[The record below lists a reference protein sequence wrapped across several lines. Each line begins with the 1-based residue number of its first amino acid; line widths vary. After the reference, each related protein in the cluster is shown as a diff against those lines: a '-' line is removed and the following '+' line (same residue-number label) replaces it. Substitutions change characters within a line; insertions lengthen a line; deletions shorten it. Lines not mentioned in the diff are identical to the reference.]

1 MSFRASGWHAQHVMR
16 VLIVGFGLGAF
27 VAAQVGPVSLLCIRT
42 AARHGFGPAASI
54 GAGAATVDV
63 FYAALGVV
71 GAAALIQVRPVGLA
85 LGIAGAAVLAWMGVR
100 TLRDAWRLRL
110 GGEAALD
117 VITLPASYR
126 TGLVAT
132 ASNPLT
138 IISWTA
144 IFGAAATASLL
155 GSAGSASL
163 LLIGVM
169 LGSAAWFVAL
179 AFVAARAGERLGR
192 RALWGI
198 DVAAGLGLLG
208 FAALLGVRTVR
219 EV

>member
-1 MSFRASGWHAQHVMR
+1 MLRTLV
-16 VLIVGFGLGAF
+16 VGLALGAF

-42 AARHGFGPAASI
+42 ATRHGFRPAASI
-54 GAGAATVDV
+54 GAGAAAVDLV
-63 FYAALGVV
+63 YAGLGVV

-85 LGIAGAAVLAWMGVR
+85 LGLVGAGVLGWMGVR
-100 TLRDAWRLRL
+100 TLRDAWRIRL
-110 GGEAALD
+110 GGEAAGDL
-117 VITLPASYR
+117 VTLPASFR

-155 GSAGSASL
+155 TSTGSALAL
-163 LLIGVM
+163 LLGV
-169 LGSAAWFVAL
+169 LTGSAAWFLVLAMVASRL
-179 AFVAARAGERLGR
+179 GERLGR

-198 DVAAGLGLLG
+198 DAA
-208 FAALLGVRTVR
+208 A
-219 EV
+219 

>member
-1 MSFRASGWHAQHVMR
+1 MLR
-16 VLIVGFGLGAF
+16 VLIVGLGLGAF
-27 VAAQVGPVSLLCIRT
+27 VAAQIGPVSLLCIRT
-42 AARHGFGPAASI
+42 AARHGFRPAASI

-63 FYAALGVV
+63 VYAGLGVV
-71 GAAALIQVRPVGLA
+71 GAAALIQLRPVGLA
-85 LGIAGAAVLAWMGVR
+85 LGVAGAGVLAWMGVR
-100 TLRDAWRLRL
+100 TLRDAWRIRL
-110 GGEAALD
+110 GGEAD
-117 VITLPASYR
+117 VETITLPASFR

-155 GSAGSASL
+155 GSAASAVAL
-163 LLIGVM
+163 LVGVM
-169 LGSAAWFVAL
+169 LGSATWFVVLAL
-179 AFVAARAGERLGR
+179 AAARLGERLGR
-192 RALWGI
+192 RTLWGI
-198 DVAAGLGLLG
+198 DVAAGVGLLG

>member
-1 MSFRASGWHAQHVMR
+1 MRALTVGL
-16 VLIVGFGLGAF
+16 VLGGF

-42 AARHGFGPAASI
+42 ATRHGFRAAASI

-63 FYAALGVV
+63 VYASLGVL
-71 GAAALIQVRPVGLA
+71 GAAALIQVEPVGLV
-85 LGIAGAAVLAWMGVR
+85 LGVVGAGVLGWMGLR

-110 GGEAALD
+110 GGEAD
-117 VITLPASYR
+117 VEVVSLPASYR

-155 GSAGSASL
+155 DSSGSAIA

-169 LGSAAWFVAL
+169 AGSGVWFVVLAL
-179 AFVAARAGERLGR
+179 VASRLGERLGR

-198 DVAAGLGLLG
+198 DVAAGVGLLG
-208 FAALLGVRTVR
+208 FAGLLGVRAVR
-219 EV
+219 DA

>member
-1 MSFRASGWHAQHVMR
+1 MLR
-16 VLIVGFGLGAF
+16 VLIVGFALGAF
-27 VAAQVGPVSLLCIRT
+27 VAVQVGPVSLLCIRT

-63 FYAALGVV
+63 LYAGLGVV

-85 LGIAGAAVLAWMGVR
+85 LGMAGAAVLTWMGVR
-100 TLRDAWRLRL
+100 TLRQAWRIRL
-110 GGEAALD
+110 GGEAEIET
-117 VITLPASYR
+117 ITLPASFR

-138 IISWTA
+138 IVSWTV
-144 IFGAAATASLL
+144 IFGAAATVSLV
-155 GSAGSASL
+155 GSATSATVLLVGVMAGSAS
-163 LLIGVM
+163 
-169 LGSAAWFVAL
+169 WFVVLAL
-179 AFVAARAGERLGR
+179 AAARLGERLGR

-198 DVAAGLGLLG
+198 DVAAGVGLLG

-219 EV
+219 ES

>member
-1 MSFRASGWHAQHVMR
+1 MMRAFA
-16 VLIVGFGLGAF
+16 VGLLLGGF

-42 AARHGFGPAASI
+42 ATRHGFAAAASI

-63 FYAALGVV
+63 VYAALGVV
-71 GAAALIQVRPVGLA
+71 GAAALIQIEPVGLV
-85 LGIAGAAVLAWMGVR
+85 LGLVGTGVLTWMGVR

-110 GGEAALD
+110 GGEAAFD
-117 VITLPASYR
+117 VVTLPASYR

-138 IISWTA
+138 IISWAA

-155 GSAGSASL
+155 GSTGSAVTL
-163 LLIGVM
+163 LSGVM
-169 LGSAAWFVAL
+169 IGSAAWFVVLAL
-179 AFVAARAGERLGR
+179 VASRLGERLGR

-198 DVAAGLGLLG
+198 DVAAGVGLLT
-208 FAALLGVRTVR
+208 FAGLLGVRTVR
-219 EV
+219 DV

>member
-1 MSFRASGWHAQHVMR
+1 VSHALFAG
-16 VLIVGFGLGAF
+16 VLLGAF

-42 AARHGFGPAASI
+42 ATRNGFYPAAAI

-63 FYAALGVV
+63 GYAALGVL
-71 GAAALIQVRPVGLA
+71 GAAALIQVEPVRLA
-85 LGIAGAAVLAWMGVR
+85 LGLTGAAVLAWMGVR
-100 TLRDAWRLRL
+100 TLRDAWRIRL
-110 GGEAALD
+110 GGESVD
-117 VITLPASYR
+117 EVVGVGASYR

-155 GSAGSASL
+155 AGAGSATA

-169 LGSAAWFVAL
+169 LGSGTWFLGLAL
-179 AFVAARAGERLGR
+179 VAARLGR
-192 RALWGI
+192 RLGARVLFGV
-198 DVAAGLGLLG
+198 DVAAGVGLLG
-208 FAALLGVRTVR
+208 FATLLGVRTVR
-219 EV
+219 E